1 VTSLYVTKSAFAVF
15 LILSIGLTATAYPL
29 LPRHLTLAA
38 SLTIGIPSFF
48 LALGPSSGAY
58 RRAGFLREV
67 ARFTIPAGTAA
78 GLAVVSTY
86 LFALNVVDLTVVEA
100 RTVATTTLIAVG
112 LYLLVAL
119 EASSRVRSAVIGGMS
134 LVLGAAYVLVL
145 LTPVAREFFALAPP
159 GPELA
164 ASIAGAAAAAA
175 GLWLVDDRFAPVPTG
190 RSREQTHTPTEGA
203 P

>member
-1 VTSLYVTKSAFAVF
+1 VTRLYVTKSAFAVF

-48 LALGPSSGAY
+48 LALGPSAGPF
-58 RRAGFLREV
+58 RQAGFLRDV

-86 LFALNVVDLTVVEA
+86 LFALNVVDTGLLEA

-112 LYLLVAL
+112 LYLRVAL
-119 EASSRVRSAVIGGMS
+119 EASSRARSAVMSGMS

-145 LTPVAREFFALAPP
+145 LTPGARDFFALAPP
-159 GPELA
+159 GWELL
-164 ASIAGAAAAAA
+164 ASLAGATVAAA
-175 GLWLVDDRFAPVPTG
+175 GLWLVDDRFAPMP
-190 RSREQTHTPTEGA
+190 RPARA